1 MRLRDAARGF
11 GRTARCA
18 APDPADLRDDA
29 LRRVD
34 EAHETAAAG
43 WWVLVQVV
51 SGREFA
57 VVERLAER
65 GVFAFAPVV
74 EVWAHRSVAAR
85 LRGERKRR
93 AVVAAAPG
101 WVLARMDD
109 LGRGL
114 RRWPS
119 LYACPDVLRVSEA
132 AGVPLRLRP
141 AHVRLA
147 AAMFAP
153 VADMPAAWRPAVG
166 DAVVVAAGP
175 LAGQRAV
182 IEAVRG
188 DEADLAMAGL
198 MALAGRVRASLSSL
212 RAA

>member
-1 MRLRDAARGF
+1 MKPRNACHGF

-34 EAHETAAAG
+34 EARNTAGAG
-43 WWVLVQVV
+43 WWVLVQVA

-57 VVERLAER
+57 VVDRLAER
-65 GVFAFAPVV
+65 GVFAFCPVV
-74 EVWAHRSVAAR
+74 EVWAHRSVMAR

-132 AGVPLRLRP
+132 GGVPLRLRP

-147 AAMFAP
+147 AAMFEPAEAP
-153 VADMPAAWRPAVG
+153 RPAWRPSVG
-166 DAVVVAAGP
+166 EAVVVASGP

-182 IEAVRG
+182 VEAVRG